1 MPDRTGARRRLG
13 SIRLSLIMLALVP
26 SVTLAAMWGV
36 TTTQLFSEGLRLRS
50 QTELSRSTGAMG
62 TEATLALQGERA
74 VSAAWLAK
82 VPGSRAALDEKRAA
96 TDAAVAKLV
105 RRSAEIQQAPARI
118 ADQLYSVLGSV
129 GSLEYYRDQVDHP
142 TDITAQQ
149 ALDQYTSIIDDQ
161 IHAFQQLSQ
170 VDDGDLTSQAG
181 PLVAIEHAAE
191 LTSQEDVALTLAWS
205 SGHLDEK
212 AWEQFVQLVNTRRW
226 LVEDQILPALSGT
239 AKTQTERILASADW
253 RALMA
258 VEDQVLAARPAA
270 GTGQVALPDL
280 RKRWTPA
287 MDKVSVRYTALIR
300 QQTSGLLTRSADK
313 AHEQLLTAASLS
325 AGGLIALLLCLF
337 MSWRITRSLSR
348 RLRGLREATL
358 SLAQERLP
366 DVVARLDRGEKVD
379 VDRAAPELDYGS
391 DELGQVAKAFNAA
404 QRTAVVTAVELA
416 DTRRGFQ
423 KVILGI
429 ARQSQNLVNLQLSRL
444 DTLEREHQDPDVL
457 SGLYELDSTASQLRR
472 YEENLVIISGG
483 QPRRSW
489 TEPVA
494 LIDILRSAV
503 GEVAQYQRVEVHTEE
518 EVCLAPPAV
527 ADVIHLLAELI
538 ENATLYSPAPSPVSV
553 RAGLV
558 AKGLAVEVEDRGLGM
573 SEDEYASFNAHLA
586 EAPKFDVV
594 ALADDLRLGMFVIAR
609 LANRHGVQVTL
620 RSSPYGGTTAIV
632 LLPHEIVVREEDEAE
647 NLVGAVAGVGAMT
660 GPGRVE
666 SSPNGDRSTDA
677 GNARPLA
684 RMELG
689 ADAGVPASTARATG
703 SAEAGDRAGASGSA
717 EAGGPTDASA
727 TASTGNQIGVSG
739 PAEAGDRAGA
749 SRSADAGGPTGAS
762 TTAGPGDPTGAS
774 TTAGLGDPTGVS
786 GAADAGGSARTTG
799 SADAGDP
806 ARLPGSADAGDP
818 TGASTTAGPGD
829 PTGVSRAA
837 DAGGSARTTKSADTG
852 DPARPP
858 GSANAGDPTGAST
871 TAGPGDP
878 TGASTTADP
887 GDPTGVS
894 RAADAGGSA
903 ASAAQGAAAPA
914 MSASR
919 PVGAARPDGLA
930 PLPRRVPQTS
940 LAAELREDA
949 PAVGEQDDAD
959 EFTADHAASSLA
971 GFQRGTL
978 RARDEDDVLDTSEN
992 ATTATSTGTDP
1003 LGTPEGGLP
1012 GTPATSAPA
1021 GETPLGTPEETAP
1034 TDRNGL
1040 PSAPGNPDAAKD
1052 TPAVEPLRGSPEETA
1067 PADQHPPGAPKTPNT
1082 TQHTPAD
1089 DPPPGPLDETAPAH
1103 HHPPGTP
1110 KTPNTTQH
1118 TPADDPPPGAPEE
1131 TAPADPEQPTG
1142 AAAEPV
1148 PAEAAPPGT
1157 PHDAAVA
1164 ARSPRID
1171 RS

>member
-50 QTELSRSTGAMG
+50 QTELSQSTGAMG

-105 RRSAEIQQAPARI
+105 RQSDEIQQAPARI

-149 ALDQYTSIIDDQ
+149 ALDQYTSIIDAQ

-226 LVEDQILPALSGT
+226 LVEDQIVPALSGT
-239 AKTQTERILASADW
+239 AKTQTERILASAEW
-253 RALMA
+253 RALTA
-258 VEDQVLAARPAA
+258 VEDRVLAARPAA

-313 AHEQLLTAASLS
+313 AHEQLLTAAWLS
-325 AGGLIALLLCLF
+325 AGGLVALLLCLF

-379 VDRAAPELDYGS
+379 VDRAAPELDYGP
-391 DELGQVAKAFNAA
+391 DELGQVAQAFNAA

-444 DTLEREHQDPDVL
+444 DSLEREHQDPDVL

-632 LLPHEIVVREEDEAE
+632 LIPHEIVVREENEPED
-647 NLVGAVAGVGAMT
+647 LVGAVAPAASGSSAGVGAMT

-666 SSPNGDRSTDA
+666 STSGGDRSADS
-677 GNARPLA
+677 GSARPLA
-684 RMELG
+684 RTGLG
-689 ADAGVPASTARATG
+689 STARVPASTARTTG
-703 SAEAGDRAGASGSA
+703 SAESGDLADASGSA
-717 EAGGPTDASA
+717 DAGGSTGVPETADTPRSARTTGSADTRDPAQAPESTDAGAPTDASA
-727 TASTGNQIGVSG
+727 TTD
-739 PAEAGDRAGA
+739 PA
-749 SRSADAGGPTGAS
+749 GPTGA
-762 TTAGPGDPTGAS
+762 PTPAS
-774 TTAGLGDPTGVS
+774 AR
-786 GAADAGGSARTTG
+786 GSARTTG
-799 SADAGDP
+799 SADTPDP
-806 ARLPGSADAGDP
+806 ARAPGSTDAGAPAGASATADPANPTAVPEAADTPDSARTTGSADTPDPARAPGSTDAGAP
-818 TGASTTAGPGD
+818 TGASATAD
-829 PTGVSRAA
+829 PADRTGVPAAA
-837 DAGGSARTTKSADTG
+837 DAGR
-852 DPARPP
+852 
-858 GSANAGDPTGAST
+858 
-871 TAGPGDP
+871 
-878 TGASTTADP
+878 
-887 GDPTGVS
+887 
-894 RAADAGGSA
+894 SA
-903 ASAAQGAAAPA
+903 ASIARGAAAPA
-914 MSASR
+914 NTPGPMSASH

-940 LAAELREDA
+940 LAVELREDA
-949 PAVGEQDDAD
+949 PSVDEQEDAN

-971 GFQRGTL
+971 GFQLGTL
-978 RARDEDDVLDTSEN
+978 RARDEDDLLDTQEN
-992 ATTATSTGTDP
+992 ATTATSAGTDP
-1003 LGTPEGGLP
+1003 LDTPEGGLP
-1012 GTPATSAPA
+1012 GTPANSAPT
-1021 GETPLGTPEETAP
+1021 GEIPPGTPEETAP
-1034 TDRNGL
+1034 ADRNGL
-1040 PSAPGNPDAAKD
+1040 PSAPGNPDAAKG
-1052 TPAVEPLRGSPEETA
+1052 TPAVGPLRGSPEETA
-1067 PADQHPPGAPKTPNT
+1067 PTD
-1082 TQHTPAD
+1082 
-1089 DPPPGPLDETAPAH
+1089 

-1110 KTPNTTQH
+1110 
-1118 TPADDPPPGAPEE
+1118 EE
-1131 TAPADPEQPTG
+1131 TAPTDREQPAG
-1142 AAAEPV
+1142 AAAPPA

-1164 ARSPRID
+1164 ARGFRID